1 MNFSVHDLT
10 MNESGF
16 MTVDAMIGIAIF
28 LLSLTLCLSAL
39 QIARH
44 SGETARHAQGI
55 VQRLS

>member
-1 MNFSVHDLT
+1 
-10 MNESGF
+10 